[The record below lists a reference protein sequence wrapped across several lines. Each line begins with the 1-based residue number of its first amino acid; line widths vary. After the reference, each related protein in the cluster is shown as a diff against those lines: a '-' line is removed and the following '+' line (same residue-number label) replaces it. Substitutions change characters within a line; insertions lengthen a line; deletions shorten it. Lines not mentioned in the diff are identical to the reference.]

1 MALSVKES
9 PLRYSY
15 AKVNLHLKIRG
26 VRPDGF
32 HDLFSLFH
40 LIDLHD
46 DITVQTIDDG
56 NGYLSIEGMPFLPAT
71 QNLMGRAS
79 RLFLRSINRETD
91 SVHMTIIKRI
101 PLKGGLGGG
110 SSNAATVLLTL
121 NELYDYPLNTDV
133 LLDLAVQIGS
143 DVPFFIHKCP
153 AAVVEG
159 RGEIVRPVPAR
170 DDLHALIVIP
180 VGEGISTA
188 DAFAVLD
195 RLQNKDISIK
205 RLYEYSTVCHMYRQ
219 PVTQWSFSNDFKDV
233 VVVFD
238 EVYQSIYEIGEANR
252 HLYTTVS
259 GSGSSCVF
267 VSDSGPIE
275 INRLDFTEEERTHV
289 INIKTILLNKA

>member
-1 MALSVKES
+1 MKES
-9 PLRYSY
+9 RLRYSY
-15 AKVNLHLKIRG
+15 AKVNLHLHIGG

-56 NGYLSIEGMPFLPAT
+56 KGNLSIEGMPFLPAE

-79 RLFLRSINRETD
+79 RLFLRSIHRETD
-91 SVHMTIIKRI
+91 SVRISITKRI

-121 NELYDYPLNTDV
+121 NELYGCPLTNEV
-133 LLDLAVQIGS
+133 LLDLGGQIGS
-143 DVPFFIHKCP
+143 DVPFFIYRCP

-170 DDLHALIVIP
+170 DDLQALIVIP
-180 VGEGISTA
+180 AGDGVSTA
-188 DAFAVLD
+188 DAFAAFD
-195 RLQNKDISIK
+195 RLQKEDISIE
-205 RLYEYSTVCHMYRQ
+205 RLYEYSTVCHMYSQ
-219 PVTQWSFSNDFKDV
+219 PVQHWKFSNDFKDV
-233 VVVFD
+233 VVKFD
-238 EVYQSIYEIGEANR
+238 GMYQRIYEIGNANG
-252 HLYTTVS
+252 HIYTTVS
-259 GSGSSCVF
+259 GSGSSCIY
-267 VSDSGPIE
+267 VSDSGPVE

-289 INIKTILLNKA
+289 ININTILLNKA